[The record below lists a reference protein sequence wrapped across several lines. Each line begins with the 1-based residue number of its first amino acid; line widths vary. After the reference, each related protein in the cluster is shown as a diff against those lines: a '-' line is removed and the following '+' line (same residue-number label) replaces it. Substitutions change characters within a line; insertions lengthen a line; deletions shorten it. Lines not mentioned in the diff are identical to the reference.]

1 MSQEFRIKDKGYINR
16 NKIIN
21 FKFNGKSF
29 TGYEGDTL
37 ASALLANGIHL
48 VGRSFKYHRPR
59 GFFAAGVDEP
69 NAKLQVNLNGHSEPN
84 VNATEIELVEGI
96 TATSQNCWPS
106 VEFDIGAINNL
117 LNKFF
122 PAGFYYKTF
131 MWPKSFWYKVYEPFI
146 RKAAG
151 LGVASVEKDKERYEH
166 KFEYCD
172 LLVTGSGP
180 AGLASAYAAAKSG
193 AKVILAEDKHRFGGS
208 LLLDDVSIDN
218 LPGKDW
224 ADKIISEL
232 KEMPNVT
239 VKNRS
244 QVFGYYDHN
253 MLVMYERVGDHLE
266 KKSKFTPR
274 QRLWYIRCKEVI
286 LSTGSIERPIVFGN
300 NDTPGVML
308 ASGAKEYMKV
318 YGVLVGKKPIIFTNN
333 DSAYETAIEFKNNGA
348 EPIVIDTRKNQDSEL
363 INEAKN
369 KGINIKFNYAV
380 IKANGYKKVKSAIIG
395 ELSEDKTSY
404 KKTLTVE
411 CDCICVSGF
420 WTPSVHLASQSGN
433 KLKFEEKIDA
443 FVPNKSKQNEIT
455 VGSANGDFTLQN
467 SLNSGF
473 DVGNKVAK
481 RVKNNNKEIN
491 IQVPKV
497 TEKKQNIHDKFWC
510 SPLTK
515 NTKAKRFVDFQ
526 NDVSVSDIEIAIREG
541 YRSIEHVKRYTTL
554 GMATD
559 QGRTSNLNGLQ
570 LVSNI
575 ENKIIPEVGHTT
587 FRPPFTPITIGT
599 IVGREVGKHFM
610 PTRLTPMH
618 DWHVKNNAV
627 FVDAGAWKRPRYY
640 KLGNE
645 TMIEA
650 ANREA
655 KNVRD
660 KVGICDVTTLG
671 KIDVK
676 GPDAAEFL
684 NRVYTNA
691 WMKLPIGKAR
701 YGVMLREDGIVMD
714 DGTTTR
720 ISDNHYHMT
729 TTTAQAA
736 NVLSHLEYYLQIV
749 WPDLNVNVVSTT
761 EQWAGAA
768 LAGPKSRDVLAK
780 LFPSLDVSNEA
791 LPFMGYVESDLL
803 GVPVR
808 IFRIS
813 FSGELAYEINIQ
825 SDCGMFMW
833 EKMMKEG
840 KEFGIQP
847 YGTEALSTLRIE
859 MGHVAGPEL
868 DGRTIPY
875 DVSLEGIVSKKKD
888 FIGKRS
894 LSKLAFNKTDRQK
907 IVGLIPLDRKT
918 SIPEGSHLVID
929 KNAKLP
935 NPKLGHVSSSCWSVE
950 NNNPFSLAILKDGK
964 NMIGKK
970 LFAVSPLKNK
980 SIEVEVISSHYVDHE
995 GKRVRS

>member
-218 LPGKDW
+218 LSGKDW

-404 KKTLTVE
+404 KKTLTIE

-481 RVKNNNKEIN
+481 RVNNNTKEIN

-515 NTKAKRFVDFQ
+515 NIKAKRFVDFQ

-791 LPFMGYVESDLL
+791 LPFMGYVESNLL

-875 DVSLEGIVSKKKD
+875 DVSLEGMVSKKKD

>member
-1 MSQEFRIKDKGYINR
+1 MSQDFRIKEKGYINR

-21 FKFNGKSF
+21 FKFNGKNY

-69 NAKLQVNLNGHSEPN
+69 NAKLQVQLNGHSEPN

-96 TATSQNCWPS
+96 SATSQNCWPS
-106 VEFDIGAINNL
+106 VEFDVGAINNL
-117 LNKFF
+117 LQKFF

-131 MWPKSFWYKVYEPFI
+131 MWPKSFWYKIYEPFI

-151 LGVASVEKDKERYEH
+151 LGIASTKKDTERYEH

-208 LLLDDVSIDN
+208 LLMDDVSIDN
-218 LPGKDW
+218 LSGKDW

-232 KEMPNVT
+232 REMPNVI

-253 MLVMYERVGDHLE
+253 MLVMFERTGDHLE
-266 KKSKFTPR
+266 KKSEFTPR

-308 ASGAKEYMKV
+308 SSGAKEYMKV
-318 YGVLVGKKPIIFTNN
+318 YGVLVGRKPIIFTNN
-333 DSAYETAIEFKNNGA
+333 DSAYETAIEFKNNGVD
-348 EPIVIDTRKNQDSEL
+348 PLILDTRKEQSSDL
-363 INEAKN
+363 INDAKN
-369 KGINIKFNYAV
+369 KGIKIKFNHAV
-380 IKANGYKKVKSAIIG
+380 IKADGYKKVKSAIIG
-395 ELSEDKTSY
+395 ELSEDKTTY
-404 KKTLTVE
+404 KNTSSVE

-433 KLKFEEKIDA
+433 KLKFDKEIDA
-443 FVPNKSKQNEIT
+443 FVPDKSKQEEIT
-455 VGSANGDFTLQN
+455 VGAANGNFTLHDT
-467 SLNSGF
+467 LNAGF
-473 DVGNKVAK
+473 NAGSKVSK
-481 RVKNNNKEIN
+481 KLNNKDVD
-491 IQVPKV
+491 IQIPNV
-497 TEKKQNIHDKFWC
+497 TEKKHKTHDKFWC
-510 SPLTK
+510 APLPK
-515 NTKAKRFVDFQ
+515 NIKAKRFVDFQ
-526 NDVSVSDIEIAIREG
+526 NDVSVTDIEIALREG

-575 ENKIIPEVGHTT
+575 ENKIVPEVGHTT
-587 FRPPFTPITIGT
+587 FRPPFTPVTIGT

-618 DWHVKNNAV
+618 NWHIKNNAV

-640 KLGNE
+640 KIGNE
-645 TMIEA
+645 TMLEA
-650 ANREA
+650 ATREA

-660 KVGICDVTTLG
+660 RVGICDVTTLG

-691 WMKLPIGKAR
+691 WMKLPVGKAR
-701 YGVMLREDGIVMD
+701 YGVMLREDGMVMD

-720 ISDNHYHMT
+720 ISEHHYHMT

-749 WPDLNVNVVSTT
+749 WPELNVNVVSTT

-780 LFPSLDVSNEA
+780 LFPNINVSNES
-791 LPFMGYVESDLL
+791 LPFMGYVEGDLF
-803 GVPVR
+803 GVPAR

-813 FSGELAYEINIQ
+813 FSGELAYEINVQ
-825 SDCGMFMW
+825 SDYGLYMW
-833 EKMMKEG
+833 EKMMEIG

-875 DVSLEGIVSKKKD
+875 DVSLDGMVSKKKD

-894 LSKLAFNKTDRQK
+894 LSKKAFNESNRQK
-907 IVGLIPLDRKT
+907 IVGLVPIDRKT
-918 SIPEGSHLVID
+918 SIPEGSHLVVD

-950 NNNPFSLAILKDGK
+950 NNNPFSLAILKDGS